1 MIYSFALCFCTQIG
15 ALRCL
20 FLLLVAVVAL
30 LAFMQIALLNTSHTL
45 LTALLGLWTSG
56 AGVDSGN
63 NKLHVL
69 ADNDLKTDD
78 GVSRPREVVARESTA
93 REVISSNTSVET
105 HQRRRFGGTEV
116 VARESTARG
125 VLSGSRVVEFESESS
140 NKSVGTPQHRRFGG
154 RVVARESTARQVL
167 SGSGIVES
175 EFESSNTSVETS
187 QRRRFGGRRGSQ
199 MVSSH
204 HASFANE
211 TERFMIYQCIKFCGG
226 WADRLKGIITAYIIA
241 TLTNRT
247 FGIQIVD
254 NECTLTN
261 HLKPNEVNWDIPQS
275 VDLTTGSGKYYKL
288 DHARFYENL
297 AWVDLDEIFPS
308 RVVFFKSNLDR
319 YDKIKPN
326 KLYRKQLEWMQPL
339 SRAEIFAR
347 IYRKLFKFSPEVRTI
362 LDRTLKL
369 ARPTE
374 NGRLICGHVRFA
386 GNAGNFPDTQRRH
399 TTAHGKTLLNF
410 LQTFDPASS
419 KYNISRAGDVF
430 GTSAAVKASN
440 VRFFVTSDST
450 SFLDQAEDVFGDRL
464 IRTEGRVVHM
474 DRPNQIEKAGCDSF
488 TKVLVDQH
496 LLSTCD
502 VLVVSKSNL
511 SGQAAYLRGTDRGL
525 YCLFMNGQLEK
536 CSAGKL
542 RELYVQN
549 V

>member
-1 MIYSFALCFCTQIG
+1 MG
-15 ALRCL
+15 
-20 FLLLVAVVAL
+20 
-30 LAFMQIALLNTSHTL
+30 
-45 LTALLGLWTSG
+45 
-56 AGVDSGN
+56 SGN
-63 NKLHVL
+63 SKLHVL

-78 GVSRPREVVARESTA
+78 GDSRPREVVARESTA

-105 HQRRRFGGTEV
+105 HQRRRFGSREV
-116 VARESTARG
+116 AARENSARE
-125 VLSGSRVVEFESESS
+125 VLSGSGVVEFESESS
-140 NKSVGTPQHRRFGG
+140 NTSVETPHRRRFGS
-154 RVVARESTARQVL
+154 REAAARENTAREVT
-167 SGSGIVES
+167 SGSGVVEP
-175 EFESSNTSVETS
+175 ESSNTSVEIPH
-187 QRRRFGGRRGSQ
+187 RHRFGGRRGSQ
-199 MVSSH
+199 MVSSQN
-204 HASFANE
+204 ASFANE

-254 NECTLTN
+254 NECSLTN
-261 HLKPNEVNWDIPQS
+261 HLKPNEVNWDIPHS

-369 ARPTE
+369 ARPAE
-374 NGRLICGHVRFA
+374 DGRLICGHVRFA

-419 KYNISRAGDVF
+419 KYNASRDADVF
-430 GTSAAVKASN
+430 GTSAAATASN

-450 SFLDQAEDVFGDRL
+450 RFLDQAEDVFGDRFV
-464 IRTEGRVVHM
+464 RTEGTVVHM

-542 RELYVQN
+542 RELYMQN

>member
-1 MIYSFALCFCTQIG
+1 MCFASCFCVQIGVLRCLFLLLKFLLVKSLSSLFSSVSLRVCENRCLFHLLVALLAFTQIALIIIQLRFPSCFCTQIG
-15 ALRCL
+15 ALRCT
-20 FLLLVAVVAL
+20 FFLLVAVVA
-30 LAFMQIALLNTSHTL
+30 FTQIAPLNTSHTL

-63 NKLHVL
+63 SKLHVL
-69 ADNDLKTDD
+69 ADNDLKTDAGD
-78 GVSRPREVVARESTA
+78 SRPREVVARESTA
-93 REVISSNTSVET
+93 REVIS
-105 HQRRRFGGTEV
+105 
-116 VARESTARG
+116 
-125 VLSGSRVVEFESESS
+125 
-140 NKSVGTPQHRRFGG
+140 
-154 RVVARESTARQVL
+154 
-167 SGSGIVES
+167 GSGAVEP
-175 EFESSNTSVETS
+175 ESSNTNVETS

-204 HASFANE
+204 YASFANE

-339 SRAEIFAR
+339 TRAEIFAR

-374 NGRLICGHVRFA
+374 DGRLICGHVRFA

-399 TTAHGKTLLNF
+399 TTAHGKTLLTF